1 MKIDEQEALLC
12 TLFMRMDKDL
22 ELIKKMLAKV
32 RGGKSIDN
40 NMLLKLYARYAK
52 DKG

>member
-12 TLFMRMDKDL
+12 TL
-22 ELIKKMLAKV
+22 IKKMLAMV
-32 RGGKSIDN
+32 RGGKRIDDES
-40 NMLLKLYARYAK
+40 LLMIYKKYAK

>member
-12 TLFMRMDKDL
+12 TLFMRLDKDL
-22 ELIKKMLAKV
+22 QAIKKMLAKV
-32 RGGKSIDN
+32 RGGKYVDDDV
-40 NMLLKLYARYAK
+40 LLMIYKRYAK

>member
-12 TLFMRMDKDL
+12 TLFMRLDKDL
-22 ELIKKMLAKV
+22 EVIKKMLAMV
-32 RGGKSIDN
+32 RGGKRIDDES
-40 NMLLKLYARYAK
+40 LLMIYKKYAK